1 MTRQDA
7 QATPD
12 VVTCTLSICGVDA
25 CVLVDPG
32 STHSFVSLS
41 FAMHLGRPLSLLDC
55 SLAISTPVGEVVLVG
70 NVYEGCVMK
79 LCDKELLV
87 DLIPLDIKDF
97 DIILGMNWLASYH
110 ASIDCFK
117 KEVVF
122 QLPNEA

>member
-1 MTRQDA
+1 
-7 QATPD
+7 
-12 VVTCTLSICGVDA
+12 
-25 CVLVDPG
+25 
-32 STHSFVSLS
+32 
-41 FAMHLGRPLSLLDC
+41 
-55 SLAISTPVGEVVLVG
+55 
-70 NVYEGCVMK
+70 MK